1 MLRIY
6 RLGIIRLQRILFSIL
21 SIDGRPFMSLIN
33 DAIVMFQSAWPLF
46 VFVAIAGIGTYR
58 ATHRNH

>member
-1 MLRIY
+1 
-6 RLGIIRLQRILFSIL
+6 
-21 SIDGRPFMSLIN
+21 MSLIN
-33 DAIVMFQSAWPLF
+33 DAVVMFQSAWPLF